1 MRLVLR
7 DELPFVT
14 ATVIYGRARVEVA
27 NVLVD
32 TGSASTLINADV
44 LATVG
49 VLPQP
54 GDRLRTL
61 RGVGGREVVFA
72 RKIDRLEVGTAAI
85 NDFEIEVGGM
95 DYGFSINGI
104 LGMDFLRS
112 AGAILNLKEMT
123 LRHSQS

>member
-14 ATVIYGRARVEVA
+14 ATVIYGRACVEVA

-32 TGSASTLINADV
+32 TGSASTLINSDI
-44 LATVG
+44 LAAVG

-85 NDFEIEVGGM
+85 D
-95 DYGFSINGI
+95 D
-104 LGMDFLRS
+104 L
-112 AGAILNLKEMT
+112 MT
-123 LRHSQS
+123 LRLKLAGWTMGSRSMAFLGWIF